1 MKTRVLTETHIELSK
16 KLINHEKGL
25 ELIKFFYEL
34 FPFEKDMLNDSLYYI
49 SDRGD
54 FGEGPEVI
62 NVYFLNIKKDI
73 PDVFHICDFR
83 KKHLPKYD
91 EDIYLSEDSKKY
103 WNSPSENV
111 NDVFD
116 IRFSY
121 FDETKTTNV
130 MELTKDTD
138 YFDFKSFVYQN
149 IKNIYKEFIN
159 TTYFDKNRYLIEG
172 KEVIRNENVELWSGE
187 NKFKVMMLLESLFPN
202 GESGYY
208 KRIVEE
214 KDVFNENRVKQYL
227 TK

>member
-25 ELIKFFYEL
+25 ELIKFFYEI
-34 FPFEKDMLNDSLYYI
+34 FPFPKEILNDSLYYI

-54 FGEGPEVI
+54 FGEGREVV

-83 KKHLPKYD
+83 KKHLPKHD
-91 EDIYLSEDSKKY
+91 KDIYLSEDSKKY
-103 WNSPSENV
+103 WNIPSENV

-138 YFDFKSFVYQN
+138 YFDFK
-149 IKNIYKEFIN
+149 
-159 TTYFDKNRYLIEG
+159 LIEY
-172 KEVIRNENVELWSGE
+172 E
-187 NKFKVMMLLESLFPN
+187 
-202 GESGYY
+202 
-208 KRIVEE
+208 
-214 KDVFNENRVKQYL
+214 
-227 TK
+227 